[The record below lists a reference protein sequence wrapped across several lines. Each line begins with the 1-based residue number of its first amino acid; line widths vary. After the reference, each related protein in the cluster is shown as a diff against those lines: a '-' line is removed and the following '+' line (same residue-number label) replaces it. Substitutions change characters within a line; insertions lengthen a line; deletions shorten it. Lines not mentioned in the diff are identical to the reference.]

1 MSLCM
6 VIRIMADCMEGVTMT
21 QDPEREDLPAR
32 LPPAPRPLARI
43 AAGAAGLFLIPFG
56 MGCSSKPA
64 GRQVE
69 ASANGRPLPVQ
80 VAKVELRQV
89 RRTVE
94 SVGSLF
100 PYEEVTV
107 SSEVEGKVEE
117 VVADVGDRVNQGQ
130 PLVKILPTELKL
142 GLDQQR
148 AAFEQARARLGL
160 ADGEED
166 LKEVKD
172 AAEVKKAAADLNDA
186 DVKYRRARSLL
197 DKGLLPRE
205 TFDETESRF
214 KAARAAYDL
223 SIQAVQNL
231 RAQLAQYRASMALA
245 QKKLS
250 DSIVRAMRLS

>member
-1 MSLCM
+1 MAIC
-6 VIRIMADCMEGVTMT
+6 IRADCMEGVTVT
-21 QDPEREDLPAR
+21 QDPEREDLPVR
-32 LPPAPRPLARI
+32 LP
-43 AAGAAGLFLIPFG
+43 
-56 MGCSSKPA
+56 PA

-69 ASANGRPLPVQ
+69 ASANGRPLSVQ

-166 LKEVKD
+166 LKDVKD

-186 DVKYRRARSLL
+186 DV
-197 DKGLLPRE
+197 
-205 TFDETESRF
+205 
-214 KAARAAYDL
+214 
-223 SIQAVQNL
+223 
-231 RAQLAQYRASMALA
+231 
-245 QKKLS
+245 
-250 DSIVRAMRLS
+250 